1 MNHWKFKVEKLVI
14 HVKIDVLSTASGCDP
29 DHMLKQTEHVS
40 PVRCDDWS

>member
-14 HVKIDVLSTASGCDP
+14 HVKIDVSTASGCDP